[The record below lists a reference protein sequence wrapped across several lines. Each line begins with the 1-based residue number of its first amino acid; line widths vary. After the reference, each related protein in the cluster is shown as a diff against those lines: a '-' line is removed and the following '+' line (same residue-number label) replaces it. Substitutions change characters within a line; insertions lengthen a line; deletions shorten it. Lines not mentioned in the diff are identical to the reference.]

1 MNRFSL
7 ITCGVVWTGAVM
19 FAAIAEPVKIDAGQV
34 TGTSGKDASVRVFK
48 GIPYAAPPTGQNRWK
63 APQPVAKWEGVK
75 AADTFGS
82 TCTAGA
88 GGRGGKGGG
97 AKGGGKGGD
106 AKAPAPQAK
115 AQAKGPAGPSASE
128 DCLYIN
134 VWTTAASANEKRPVF
149 IWTYGGGFTG
159 GSGSEGRYDG
169 ESLAKKGVVV
179 VTYNY
184 RLGMFGFLAHPE
196 LSKESGHNASGN
208 YAMLDLL
215 SALHWVQKNIAAFG
229 GDPNKVTLGGESAG
243 AFQVAV
249 MVASPEAKG
258 LFQRGVAQ
266 SGGYMGLQIGKT
278 RTMAQAE
285 EAGARAAGSHSIAE
299 LRAMSTA
306 ELGQNLT
313 GVQAGVIV
321 DGWVL
326 PEDPSVIYRAGKQN
340 KVDLLVGSNQDEGTF
355 LGGGPSTAEPFKSQ
369 AQQRFGDLVA
379 DFLKLYPAGTNEE
392 AAASALMRTRDE
404 LGWHMRTW
412 AQNQLKTGKKAYL
425 FYFTRVAPG
434 QEARG
439 ATHTNELPYM
449 FGTPP
454 ANNMWTDVDTK
465 LSDQMT
471 SYWANFIATGDPN
484 GKGLPNWQAY
494 DPKKNDAQAMVFG
507 NTTAFGAHISAE
519 RLKFYDQFYAKL
531 K

>member
-1 MNRFSL
+1 MTAAL
-7 ITCGVVWTGAVM
+7 G
-19 FAAIAEPVKIDAGQV
+19 FAAIAEPVKTDAGQV
-34 TGTSGKDASVRVFK
+34 TGIPGKDASVRVYK

-75 AADTFGS
+75 AADQFS
-82 TCTAGA
+82 PTCLA
-88 GGRGGKGGG
+88 GGGGGG
-97 AKGGGKGGD
+97 AGKGKGGGKGGGKGD
-106 AKAPAPQAK
+106 AKAPAAKGPAPQAK
-115 AQAKGPAGPSASE
+115 GQAKGPAGPGASE

-134 VWTTAASANEKRPVF
+134 VWTTAASANERRPVF

-208 YAMLDLL
+208 YAMLDLI
-215 SALHWVQKNIAAFG
+215 SALKWVQKNIAAFG

-278 RTMAQAE
+278 RTLAQAE
-285 EAGARAAGSHSIAE
+285 EAGLRAVGSRSIAD
-299 LRAMSTA
+299 LRAMSTQD
-306 ELGQNLT
+306 LVQNLT
-313 GVQAGVIV
+313 GVQSGVVV

-340 KVDLLVGSNQDEGTF
+340 KVELLVGSNQDEGTF
-355 LGGGPSTAEPFKSQ
+355 LAEDQATPSSSRIRRRRAM
-369 AQQRFGDLVA
+369 AIWL
-379 DFLKLYPAGTNEE
+379 GT
-392 AAASALMRTRDE
+392 
-404 LGWHMRTW
+404 
-412 AQNQLKTGKKAYL
+412 
-425 FYFTRVAPG
+425 F
-434 QEARG
+434 
-439 ATHTNELPYM
+439 
-449 FGTPP
+449 
-454 ANNMWTDVDTK
+454 
-465 LSDQMT
+465 
-471 SYWANFIATGDPN
+471 
-484 GKGLPNWQAY
+484 
-494 DPKKNDAQAMVFG
+494 
-507 NTTAFGAHISAE
+507 
-519 RLKFYDQFYAKL
+519 
-531 K
+531 